1 MASRVMSFQEDEAGT
16 SWQLR
21 DGEKSRHQRPG
32 KRLPMSLPLQL
43 QNHGSPCFNSVP
55 NHPLRPSSFPRHS
68 SHLLPFS
75 LIQTRPTMSFQEMP
89 AGTFIAGRALHLHSA
104 YRFNSSIIGK
114 CQECHRF
121 FLQSPSLPGFH
132 HSVPIVFTDGAC
144 LDNHLPQRR
153 RRAGYGVVLG
163 TDPEDQFS
171 FSFNGLEERLNHKA
185 ELRGVQ
191 KGLELGMQAVM
202 EECWYENP
210 VDTFVVFTDSWY
222 AVQGITE
229 QMTNWHL
236 VVSST

>member
-1 MASRVMSFQEDEAGT
+1 
-16 SWQLR
+16 
-21 DGEKSRHQRPG
+21 
-32 KRLPMSLPLQL
+32 
-43 QNHGSPCFNSVP
+43 
-55 NHPLRPSSFPRHS
+55 
-68 SHLLPFS
+68 
-75 LIQTRPTMSFQEMP
+75 MSFQEMP

-104 YRFNSSIIGK
+104 YRFNGSIIGK

-229 QMTNWHL
+229 QMPNWHL
-236 VVSST
+236 VNNEFRTPRVGERGGRLVENEPFFRGIEFTMRQIEGSGVRVGLFCVPRGSNTIANRLAGLGAQNDQGAFINTGYLGFSWFA